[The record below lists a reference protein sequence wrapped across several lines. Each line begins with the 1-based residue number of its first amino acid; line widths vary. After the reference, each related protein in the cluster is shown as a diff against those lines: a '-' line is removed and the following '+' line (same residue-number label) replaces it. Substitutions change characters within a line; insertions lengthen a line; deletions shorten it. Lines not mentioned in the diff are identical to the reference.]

1 MKIDRKN
8 EDPDYWESILIR
20 KGLGM
25 NRGLVY
31 EITYEGNSND
41 LALIDEQQL
50 KNKEGQVPD
59 GGHRVT
65 PKGKGPD
72 A

>member
-1 MKIDRKN
+1 MPVNKKSEN
-8 EDPDYWESILIR
+8 FGYWESLLIR

-25 NRGLVY
+25 NRGLVH
-31 EITYEGNSND
+31 EIIYAGNSND
-41 LALIDEQQL
+41 LAVIEEQQL
-50 KNKEGQVPD
+50 KDVEGQLEN